1 MDIVLAIANYYIEHK
16 STVRDCA
23 LIFGK
28 SKSTIH
34 NYLHI
39 SLPKISPSL
48 YEKVSAQAQL
58 NFNEKHIRG
67 GNSTK
72 LKYLTNHRSTSD
84 EQITTNLQNQV

>member
-1 MDIVLAIANYYIEHK
+1 MNLILDVANYYIENK
-16 STVRDCA
+16 STVRECA

-34 NYLHI
+34 NYLHLY
-39 SLPKISPSL
+39 LPKISPTL

-67 GNSTK
+67 GLSTK
-72 LKYLTNHRSTSD
+72 NKFNLLFLD
-84 EQITTNLQNQV
+84 EQKSATKQSQ